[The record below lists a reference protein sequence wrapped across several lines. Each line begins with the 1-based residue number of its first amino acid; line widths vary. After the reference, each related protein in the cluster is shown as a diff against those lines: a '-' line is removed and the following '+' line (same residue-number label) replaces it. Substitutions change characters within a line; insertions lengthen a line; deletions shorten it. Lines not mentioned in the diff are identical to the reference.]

1 MSEKRSY
8 TKITT
13 PIGVFDSI
21 NLDFKTI
28 KEEWNVY
35 ELDDKTRVRVRFN
48 VAKILQAVDKSGKT
62 PLNPNGEPIISINGN
77 LTIAL
82 DVPKEESKK

>member
-1 MSEKRSY
+1 MSEKRGS

-28 KEEWNVY
+28 REEWNIY
-35 ELDDKTRVRVRFN
+35 ELDDKTRVRLRFN
-48 VAKILQAVDKSGKT
+48 VAKIIQAVDKSGKIL
-62 PLNPNGEPIISINGN
+62 LNPNAEPIISVTGN
-77 LTIAL
+77 LTITL
-82 DVPKEESKK
+82 DPPREESKK